1 MYIKQNK
8 IIQLEHR
15 KNIESYNIQLKFKHT
30 PVQVNGLK
38 LIRKREIYN
47 NYRKLILYSMFSWLT
62 CAPFPPPILDL
73 NCKKKKKKN
82 ALHIE
87 IEGIVPIFVL

>member
-8 IIQLEHR
+8 IIQQEPR
-15 KNIESYNIQLKFKHT
+15 KNIGPYNIQLNFEHT

-47 NYRKLILYSMFSWLT
+47 NYRKLIIQYVLMAYMR
-62 CAPFPPPILDL
+62 PPPHLGFKL
-73 NCKKKKKKN
+73 QKEKEKM
-82 ALHIE
+82 L
-87 IEGIVPIFVL
+87 